1 MTTTAARTAT
11 DERTPPLGARVVPGG
26 TSFAVFASHADLVE
40 LCLLERDPATASG
53 WAEERLPMTRGAR
66 GVWHTTVPGVGDGQ
80 RYGFRA
86 HGRWDPR
93 VGLRYNPAKILVD
106 PYARGLDGALVH
118 GPAVYGHA
126 WDARGEDGLPLPSDL
141 DSLGHVPLSVVVDPT
156 YRPVHERPHVPWSRT
171 VVYEAHVQGLT
182 AKLPGVPDA
191 LRGTYAG
198 VAHPAT
204 IAYLRSLGVTTLEL
218 LPIHAK
224 VSEPH
229 LLSQGRVN
237 YWGYNTLGF
246 FAPEPSYA
254 TAAAR
259 AQGPT
264 AVLDE
269 VKGMVALLHEAGLEV
284 MLDVVHN
291 HTAEGGTDGMQLSWR
306 GLDATVHYMH
316 DGGTPARFADTTGC
330 GNTLDHRRTRPVQA
344 ALDSVRYWTHE
355 IGVDGFRFDLAV
367 TLGRHHDGFT
377 NVHPFLVAL
386 ATDPTLADVKLVAEP
401 WDVGPG
407 GWQTGSFKEPF
418 GEWNDRYR
426 SAVRQFW
433 LADARELSHGRTGHG
448 LRDLATRLSGSAD
461 LFGHSDPPLER
472 GPVASI
478 NFVTAHDGFTMADLT
493 RYDHKHNEANGED
506 NRDGTDDNRSWNHGI
521 EGPDVDDGDG
531 IAALRRRS
539 HRNLLGTLLLS
550 AGTPMLTAG
559 DEVGHSQ
566 QGNNNAYCQDNELT
580 RPRFDA
586 TGPEAELL
594 ATTRYLL
601 ARRAEL
607 AALRPARFSLGQP
620 YESRPDDGLD
630 LAWYGHTG
638 TQMTPAE
645 WHDPTHRVLQMVRR
659 TPDASDPAVLVV
671 LNGALDVA
679 DVTLAEDHVGW
690 ELAWDSSWEHPDQRF
705 EPFEEPGTTL
715 EPLSMRLY
723 VEGAA

>member
-1 MTTTAARTAT
+1 MPTIAARTAS
-11 DERTPPLGARVVPGG
+11 DELTPPLGAHVVDGG
-26 TSFAVFASHADLVE
+26 TSFAVVASHAESVD
-40 LCLLERDPATASG
+40 LCLLDPAPSSATG
-53 WAEERLPMTRGAR
+53 WTERRLAMTRGTR
-66 GVWHTTVPGVGDGQ
+66 GVWHLTVPHVGAGQ

-86 HGRWDPR
+86 HGRWDPSA
-93 VGLRYNPAKILVD
+93 GLRYNPAKLLVD
-106 PYARGLDGALVH
+106 PYARGLEGEVVD
-118 GPAVYGHA
+118 GPAVYGHS
-126 WDARGEDGLPLPSDL
+126 WEGQGEDGLPLPSEI
-141 DSLGHVPLSVVVDPT
+141 DSLGHVPLSVVVDST
-156 YRPVHERPHVPWSRT
+156 YRPHPSRPRIPWSRT
-171 VVYEAHVQGLT
+171 VVYEAHVRGLT
-182 AKLPGVPDA
+182 AHIPGVPDE

-198 VAHPAT
+198 LAHPAT
-204 IAYLRSLGVTTLEL
+204 IDYLRSLGITTLEL

-229 LLSQGRVN
+229 LVGRGLTN

-259 AQGPT
+259 DRGPT

-284 MLDVVHN
+284 LLDVVYN

-306 GLDATVHYMH
+306 GLDATVHYLH
-316 DGGTPARFADTTGC
+316 DGGAPARFADTTGC

-344 ALDSVRYWTHE
+344 ALDSVRYWAHE

-386 ATDPTLADVKLVAEP
+386 ATDPALADVKLVAEP

-418 GEWNDRYR
+418 SEWNDRFR

-433 LADARELSHGRTGHG
+433 LADARELSHGRTGQG
-448 LRDLATRLSGSAD
+448 MRDLATRLSGSAD

-521 EGPDVDDGDG
+521 EGADGDVDG
-531 IAALRRRS
+531 IASVRRRS

-550 AGTPMLTAG
+550 AGTPMITAG

-566 QGNNNAYCQDNELT
+566 HGNNNTYCQDNELT

-586 TGPEAELL
+586 DGLEGDLR
-594 ATTRYLL
+594 ATTQYLL

-607 AALRPARFSLGQP
+607 AALRPARFYLGKP
-620 YESRPDDGLD
+620 FTSRPDDGLD
-630 LAWYGHTG
+630 LAWYSEDG
-638 TQMTPAE
+638 TQMTSAE
-645 WHDPTHRVLQMVRR
+645 WNDTSRRVLQMVRR
-659 TPDASDPAVLVV
+659 TADAQDPAVRIV
-671 LNGALDVA
+671 LNGSLDVVDTVA
-679 DVTLAEDHVGW
+679 PEDHVAW
-690 ELAWDSSWEHPDQRF
+690 ELVWDSSWEHPDERF
-705 EPFEEPGTTL
+705 EPAEDLGSSL

-723 VEGAA
+723 VEASH